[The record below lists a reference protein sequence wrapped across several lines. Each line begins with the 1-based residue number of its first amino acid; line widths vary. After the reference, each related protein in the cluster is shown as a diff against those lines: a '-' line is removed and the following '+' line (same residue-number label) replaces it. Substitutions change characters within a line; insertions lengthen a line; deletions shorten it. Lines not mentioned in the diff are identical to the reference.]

1 MEKQIKQLEAEEI
14 AKLKELQSKYL
25 QITAEFGQVK
35 VEYLILEQ
43 QSLRLQEYENSL
55 VTKYTN
61 LQSEEETLA
70 KKLNEKYGTGNI
82 DIDSGTFTSVS

>member
-14 AKLKELQSKYL
+14 TKLKELQSKYL

-43 QSLRLQEYENSL
+43 QLIRLQEYENSL
-55 VTKYTN
+55 VTKYTE
-61 LQSEEETLA
+61 LQNEEETLA

>member
-14 AKLKELQSKYL
+14 TKLKELQSKYL

-43 QSLRLQEYENSL
+43 QSIRLQEYENSL
-55 VTKYTN
+55 VTKYTE
-61 LQSEEETLA
+61 LQNEEEALA